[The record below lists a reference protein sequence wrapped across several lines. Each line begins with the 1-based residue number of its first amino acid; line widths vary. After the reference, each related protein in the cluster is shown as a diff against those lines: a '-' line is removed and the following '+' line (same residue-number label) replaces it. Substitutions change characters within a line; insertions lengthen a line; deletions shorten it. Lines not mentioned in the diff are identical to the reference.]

1 MRQQRNAAR
10 LVLLAAALIVLYFIF
25 RIFQPFLVATALAL
39 VLTSLSFPVFE
50 QVCLKLKGRRGLAAL
65 ITCLALTLL
74 IVLPFAILIILLGQQ
89 VSQVYKQVQQILQN
103 DGVQGFTSLETFPW
117 LQRPRAWVNS
127 VVDLSEVDLL
137 GNLAGLL
144 QQASMFLLSHSTAIL
159 TGVFNLVFNFLIMIV
174 TMFFLFRDGHRLK
187 DELGSL
193 SPVSKRYTALLS
205 STFREVAHAT
215 VIGSLVTAAAQ
226 GTAAGII
233 FWILGVPNSLFWGTI
248 SAFFS
253 LIPVVGATIIWIPWA
268 LYFLLTGSI
277 ATGVLMIVLQSLIVG
292 SLDNVLRP
300 LLIEGRVRM
309 HTLIVFFSIMG
320 GIAYFGVLGMVFG
333 PIIVALGLTLLEVYK
348 IEVRNT
354 PKPASKV

>member
-10 LVLLAAALIVLYFIF
+10 LVLLVAALVVLYFTF
-25 RIFQPFLVATALAL
+25 RIFQPFLVAIALAL
-39 VLTSLSFPVFE
+39 VLTSLSYPLFE
-50 QVCLKLKGRRGLAAL
+50 QVCERLNGRRGLAAL
-65 ITCLALTLL
+65 TTCLALTLL
-74 IVLPFAILIILLGQQ
+74 ILLPFAVLLILLAQQ
-89 VSQVYKQVQQILQN
+89 VGQIYTQVQKILQ
-103 DGVQGFTSLETFPW
+103 DGGAQGLTSLENFPW
-117 LQRPRAWVNS
+117 LNRPLAWINS
-127 VVDLSEVDLL
+127 VVDLGQVDLL
-137 GNLAGLL
+137 GNLAGFL

-174 TMFFLFRDGHRLK
+174 TMFFLFRDGHLLK
-187 DELGSL
+187 EELSSL
-193 SPVSKRYTALLS
+193 SPVSRRYTALLS

-215 VIGSLVTAAAQ
+215 VIGNLLTAAAQ

-253 LIPVVGATIIWIPWA
+253 LLPVVGATIIWIPWA
-268 LYFLLTGSI
+268 LYFLFTGSI
-277 ATGVLMIVLQSLIVG
+277 VTGILMIALQSLIVG

-300 LLIEGRVRM
+300 ILIEGRVRM

-333 PIIVALGLTLLEVYK
+333 PIIVALGLTLVEVYK
-348 IEVRNT
+348 IEVRQGV
-354 PKPASKV
+354 KPISET